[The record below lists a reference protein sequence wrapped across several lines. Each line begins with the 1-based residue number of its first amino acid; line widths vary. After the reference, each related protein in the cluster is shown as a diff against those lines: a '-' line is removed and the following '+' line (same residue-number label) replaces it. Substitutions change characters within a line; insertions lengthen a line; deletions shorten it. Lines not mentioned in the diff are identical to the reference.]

1 MKRNEYISSV
11 PHTQAAHLRIYWINN
26 SKLSDTYF
34 RNEMSAV
41 RFDPNR
47 LRSEPLAEIII
58 FTKEN

>member
-1 MKRNEYISSV
+1 MNTF
-11 PHTQAAHLRIYWINN
+11 PLFHTHTQAAHLRIYWINN

-41 RFDPNR
+41 HFDLNR
-47 LRSEPLAEIII
+47 LWSEPLAEIII